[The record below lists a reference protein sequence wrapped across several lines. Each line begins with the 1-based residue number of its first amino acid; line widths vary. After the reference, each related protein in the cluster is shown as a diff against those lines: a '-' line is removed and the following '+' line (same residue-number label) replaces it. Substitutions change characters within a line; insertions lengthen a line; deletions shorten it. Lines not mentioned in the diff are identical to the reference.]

1 MDYWPSYIPK
11 PSSLSESVDDPYIEA
26 TSETGDDSARVRYS
40 KERQGPTK
48 LTWKIMRLGDFVAL
62 KQFYADHRAIEFLWL
77 HPSRGLTYK
86 TRFVS
91 SPISS
96 SEDGKSPFVAQVEV
110 TLQIVELAPTEQE
123 QPSASDLM
131 DTINAGADKAVQA
144 AIDAGQA
151 RDDAKEYA
159 KKAAASAKEAAD
171 TAAEIPAAVEAGIE
185 RIKEAGT
192 SQISAVNSAG
202 STQVSNVNNA
212 GTKQT
217 TAVNNA
223 GVSQVSKVNSAGTS
237 QVAAVEDAGSK
248 QIAAVEAEGKAQ
260 TSAAKKQA
268 DAAAASAEEAAERLA
283 EFKDLGATAKT
294 LAAGSKAT
302 ASFDSSTGILT
313 IGVPK
318 GDKGDK
324 GDPGT
329 FLKDG
334 VTVIANTDG
343 EAVAKDLAIGGDASD
358 LVSARGFFYDNYVPW
373 YAGTPADTYLITDFN
388 EFTKPGRYHIRWRE
402 GSPASTGEEVTA
414 NNPNLGNGAGGW
426 FDAILEIDGLLPA
439 LYVTSNARIVQRV
452 IVTNAV
458 NNQNN
463 RIASRLHAG
472 NTWYPWKV
480 TTLNSDFGDG
490 LRITNYKI
498 SVPEMEGATAS
509 ANGVSG
515 LVPPPLKADLGK
527 SLGANGEWT
536 YPADVAVGGDV
547 NDLASMRGQIGQ
559 ARELGN
565 NVDYNTVVEAGFYLI
580 NANGSVN
587 APFAGNAFFLQVFR
601 SKKDTL
607 NKNFYQ
613 IAYNY
618 SSARERTFIR
628 QYRTASKDWSPWSEI
643 LTSSNTGDGIT
654 VNNGIISVPE
664 YEGAT
669 TSAAGTSGLV
679 PPAAAG
685 EENFVLHGDGTYR
698 PVTPSLEV
706 LNNFRKSMIGM
717 SFPFPST
724 TLPEGFVWA
733 DGSLI
738 LFEDYPEVKEKYEA
752 GGFDGML
759 LAWDADEETIA
770 AKLGKWRPNAAT
782 PTGLFVPN
790 LGGQFSRAWVPGQSV
805 DAGRE
810 AGSFQR
816 DELRA
821 HVHRYGYVGDTGGFH
836 TDPINTV
843 FFYSGDGWATTST
856 GGSETRSMNIALP
869 YAIYLGVIK

>member
-1 MDYWPSYIPK
+1 M
-11 PSSLSESVDDPYIEA
+11 
-26 TSETGDDSARVRYS
+26 
-40 KERQGPTK
+40 
-48 LTWKIMRLGDFVAL
+48 
-62 KQFYADHRAIEFLWL
+62 AILF
-77 HPSRGLTYK
+77 K
-86 TRFVS
+86 
-91 SPISS
+91 
-96 SEDGKSPFVAQVEV
+96 
-110 TLQIVELAPTEQE
+110 
-123 QPSASDLM
+123 
-131 DTINAGADKAVQA
+131 NN
-144 AIDAGQA
+144 
-151 RDDAKEYA
+151 
-159 KKAAASAKEAAD
+159 AAS
-171 TAAEIPAAVEAGIE
+171 
-185 RIKEAGT
+185 
-192 SQISAVNSAG
+192 
-202 STQVSNVNNA
+202 
-212 GTKQT
+212 
-217 TAVNNA
+217 
-223 GVSQVSKVNSAGTS
+223 
-237 QVAAVEDAGSK
+237 
-248 QIAAVEAEGKAQ
+248 
-260 TSAAKKQA
+260 
-268 DAAAASAEEAAERLA
+268 
-283 EFKDLGATAKT
+283 T
-294 LAAGSKAT
+294 LS
-302 ASFDSSTGILT
+302 SIYISSTGKFSDLYVADSSVFPSITAGTGDYFYLT
-313 IGVPK
+313 LVGDDTLEIVKAFETGTNSSGGKYIRVYRAQEDTVQQDWPVGTRVEMRITADALNSFVPTAVQIAKDYVDATGVASTTNV
-318 GDKGDK
+318 GFAGV
-324 GDPGT
+324 
-329 FLKDG
+329 DG
-334 VTVIANTDG
+334 KTTKADAGGVIT
-343 EAVAKDLAIGGDASD
+343 AKDLAIGGDASD
-358 LVSARGFFYDNYVPW
+358 LASARGFFYD
-373 YAGTPADTYLITDFN
+373 TYLPYYPGRGSNPVDDFN
-388 EFTKPGRYHIRWRE
+388 LLTLPGTYHIVVSRDTLNRPDIRLFT
-402 GSPASTGEEVTA
+402 GSGTNDG
-414 NNPNLGNGAGGW
+414 
-426 FDAILEIDGLLPA
+426 ILEI
-439 LYVTSNARIVQRV
+439 TRINSASTVSSHQRLNQRFTV
-452 IVTNAV
+452 FGSDRKTWSRNQDTNAV
-458 NNQNN
+458 
-463 RIASRLHAG
+463 A
-472 NTWYPWKV
+472 WYAWEQELR
-480 TTLNSDFGDG
+480 TGDIGDG
-490 LRITNYKI
+490 IRITNGII

-527 SLGANGEWT
+527 SLGANGEWL

-601 SKKDTL
+601 SKKDTP

-613 IAYNY
+613 IAYSY

-628 QYRTASKDWSPWSEI
+628 QYRTASQDWSPWSEI

-669 TSAAGTSGLV
+669 ASTAGTSGLV

-790 LGGQFSRAWVPGQSV
+790 WGGQFSRAWVPGQSV

-816 DELRA
+816 DELKA
-821 HVHRYGYVGDTGGFH
+821 HAHRYGYVGDTNGFH
-836 TDPINTV
+836 TDPANTV
-843 FFYSGDGWATTST
+843 FFYSGDEWATTST
-856 GGSETRSMNIALP
+856 GGSETRPMNIAQP